1 LEVLMGQ
8 IDLDLSFYFKAFQN
22 KSKAVNS
29 VVKTA
34 KDKYGM
40 EFSADLASD
49 VFNALYQKD
58 PHLVSV
64 DDPTNK
70 YSQAIRAV
78 LNSGQ
83 FLSLRSQ
90 TAGSLSWSAIGAS
103 LIIDQLAKTIDFSDI
118 DKPQEK
124 QPELPDDPIENEN
137 AGDEQCDMPQP
148 SDSQD
153 SDDDKIGK
161 GKGESE
167 EQDKSDDNS
176 QDKPEDSGDLE
187 ENDESAQDNSRDAEK
202 PTEDES
208 SEPDTEQSGDS
219 GDEESPEDK
228 DSEQSDANSEPEDN
242 EGEGDSDDGDE
253 SADSE
258 PERELDEQN
267 YEPVSPDIQRAINEA
282 GENLDNIMKGLSAG
296 AGDSVETFSDSI
308 DLAELYTD
316 LATNP
321 ELSELIQ
328 LVGKLRLNTNFLPA
342 MTVGEP
348 EEVSE
353 VILGDEIEKTLPFD
367 IGLMMGNDEEF
378 MHFHQKLS
386 NAELTQYETVT
397 HKQPGAGPMIVCVD
411 YSGSMTAG
419 LAGSE
424 KTREQWAKSLAI
436 AIYIQAIKEKRPYA
450 IIPFADFA
458 ELHVP
463 KYGRMDVEFMKKIQN
478 VYVGGGTE
486 FQPAW
491 DKAINFITADRDGKD
506 FRDADIIFI
515 TDGMG
520 SFSYPTVTKT
530 KADHNIRLVTI
541 FLGASR
547 RTGAWAELSDAM
559 CFVSRLTPG
568 SEAEAFKIV
577 KNHELGE
584 RTLS

>member
-1 LEVLMGQ
+1 MSQ
-8 IDLDLSFYFKAFQN
+8 IDLDLSYYFRAFQN
-22 KSKAVNS
+22 KSKSVNT
-29 VVKTA
+29 VIRNA
-34 KDKYGM
+34 KDRYNM
-40 EFSADLASD
+40 EHSSALAGD
-49 VFNALYQKD
+49 IFNALYQRD

-83 FLSLRSQ
+83 FLALRSQ
-90 TAGSLSWSAIGAS
+90 TAGSLSWSAIGTS
-103 LIIDQLAKTIDFSDI
+103 LVIDQLAKAVDFSDI

-124 QPELPDDPIENEN
+124 TPPPSDGENEKQE
-137 AGDEQCDMPQP
+137 GG
-148 SDSQD
+148 D
-153 SDDDKIGK
+153 SDDDSEGEGK
-161 GKGESE
+161 GKG
-167 EQDKSDDNS
+167 S
-176 QDKPEDSGDLE
+176 QQKDKPEDKEEQAQDKSEDSQESEESESDNDEQSDESGDSQDDSPDE
-187 ENDESAQDNSRDAEK
+187 QSDSNNESGNSPDNDAEDSENDEGENESDGDNDDGEG
-202 PTEDES
+202 EDDS
-208 SEPDTEQSGDS
+208 SDGSDS
-219 GDEESPEDK
+219 GTDTD
-228 DSEQSDANSEPEDN
+228 DS
-242 EGEGDSDDGDE
+242 SDD
-253 SADSE
+253 
-258 PERELDEQN
+258 ERELDEQN
-267 YEPVSPDIQRAINEA
+267 DEPVSRNIQQAINQA
-282 GENLDNIMKGLSAG
+282 GENLDNIMKGLAAG

-308 DLAELYTD
+308 DLAELYTG

-321 ELSELIQ
+321 ELNELIQ

-367 IGLMMGNDEEF
+367 IGLMMGTDEEF

-411 YSGSMTAG
+411 YSGSMSAG
-419 LAGSE
+419 MGGSD

-436 AIYIQAIKEKRPYA
+436 AIYLQAIKEKRPYA
-450 IIPFADFA
+450 IIPFADYA

-463 KYGRMDVEFMKKIQN
+463 KMGRMDPEFMKKIQD
-478 VYVGGGTE
+478 VYVGGGTD

-491 DKAINFITADRDGKD
+491 DKAIKFITQDRDGKD

-520 SFSYPTVTKT
+520 SYNSQLVQRNKD
-530 KADHNIRLVTI
+530 DHNIRLVTI
-541 FLGASR
+541 FLGSSR
-547 RTGAWAELSDAM
+547 RMGSWTELSDAM

-568 SEAEAFKIV
+568 SEAEAFKII
-577 KNHELGE
+577 KNKDLVGE
-584 RTLS
+584 REL